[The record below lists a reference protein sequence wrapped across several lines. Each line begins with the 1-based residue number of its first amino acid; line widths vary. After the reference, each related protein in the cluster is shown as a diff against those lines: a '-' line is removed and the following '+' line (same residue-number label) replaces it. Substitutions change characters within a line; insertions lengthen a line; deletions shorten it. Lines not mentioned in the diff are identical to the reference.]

1 MPSLEPTIILF
12 LATAANVLVQI
23 VNGRLPAAESD
34 ERRLRD
40 WIPIFLVP
48 VMIAIGASMAFYFGR
63 DPVAGTFEGLFAGAA
78 SVGIYELGS
87 QVPVIGRA
95 FTSSGW
101 FRRG

>member
-1 MPSLEPTIILF
+1 MPTLDPAIIAF
-12 LATAANVLVQI
+12 LSFVANVIVQ
-23 VNGRLPAAESD
+23 VVKGRLPDPETD
-34 ERRLRD
+34 TRRLRD
-40 WIPIFLVP
+40 WIPIVLVP
-48 VMIAIGASMAFYFGR
+48 GMAAIGASMAYNFGR
-63 DPVAGTFEGLFAGAA
+63 DWVAGAFEGLFAGAA